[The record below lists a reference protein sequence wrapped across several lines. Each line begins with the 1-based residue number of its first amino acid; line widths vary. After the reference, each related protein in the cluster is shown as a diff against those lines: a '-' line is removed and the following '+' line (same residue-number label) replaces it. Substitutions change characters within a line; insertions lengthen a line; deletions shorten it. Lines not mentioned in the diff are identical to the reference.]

1 MSISLQLV
9 ELPENEQVTSRQI
22 SLPDSGGTIGRS
34 FDCTI
39 QLPDFN
45 RSLSRVHAEIVLSQK
60 GRYQLIDRSTN
71 GVYVNGRLIGKG
83 AKHTLA
89 DGDNIKMGA
98 YTLLVSDME
107 SLFVQE
113 DIPVLDESL
122 DDPNSAVF
130 DVKNLEMDSPIKAN
144 NPIDQKSYNS
154 LFNEEEADVPSF
166 SKKNVMEEDSFGYD
180 PFESM
185 QEDLQMRDPNEVTEV
200 DEDAEVI
207 QFNAND
213 LAVSTYNE
221 ARDEEKRALHNSVMQ
236 LNKIIEQ
243 QQNTLSGSIAHER
256 LMSCLEA
263 TFEKFIAELSP
274 VNLEDEFNSYLSGWG
289 AKDKKYWS
297 LYKKQFIRKQER
309 GEYYRQFYALLFE
322 ELREKR

>member
-1 MSISLQLV
+1 MSISLQLI

-60 GRYQLIDRSTN
+60 GSYQLIDRSTN

-83 AKHTLA
+83 AKHTLS

-122 DDPNSAVF
+122 DDSESVFF
-130 DVKNLEMDSPIKAN
+130 DVKNLEMDSPIKSSSPLDQGN
-144 NPIDQKSYNS
+144 NASP
-154 LFNEEEADVPSF
+154 FNEKASATF

-185 QEDLQMRDPNEVTEV
+185 QDDLQMREASDDVTEIG
-200 DEDAEVI
+200 ENAEVI
-207 QFNAND
+207 QFKTNT
-213 LAVSTYNE
+213 LAVSTYDE
-221 ARDEEKRALHNSVMQ
+221 TRDEEKRALHNSVMR
-236 LNKIIEQ
+236 LNKIVEQ
-243 QQNTLSGSIAHER
+243 QQNTLSSSIAHER

-263 TFEKFIAELSP
+263 TFNKFITELNP
-274 VNLEDEFNSYLSGWG
+274 NNLEEEFNSYLSGWG
-289 AKDKKYWS
+289 SKDKKYWS

>member
-45 RSLSRVHAEIVLSQK
+45 RTLSRVHAEIVLSQK
-60 GRYQLIDRSTN
+60 GSYQLIDRSTN
-71 GVYVNGRLIGKG
+71 GVYVNGQLIGKG
-83 AKHTLA
+83 SKHTLS

-122 DDPNSAVF
+122 DDSDSVLF
-130 DVKNLEMDSPIKAN
+130 DVKNLDMDSPIK
-144 NPIDQKSYNS
+144 DSNS
-154 LFNEEEADVPSF
+154 LDQDNYSSPFNEDASISF

-185 QEDLQMRDPNEVTEV
+185 QDDLQMRESHDVTET
-200 DEDAEVI
+200 DDNDEVI
-207 QFNAND
+207 QFKTSN
-213 LAVSTYNE
+213 LAISTY
-221 ARDEEKRALHNSVMQ
+221 DEEREEEKALHNSVMR

-243 QQNTLSGSIAHER
+243 QQNTLSSSIAHDR
-256 LMSCLEA
+256 LMSCLET
-263 TFEKFIAELSP
+263 TFEKFIVELSP
-274 VNLEDEFNSYLSGWG
+274 VNLEEEFNSYLSGWG

-297 LYKKQFIRKQER
+297 LYKKQFIRKQDR

>member
-45 RSLSRVHAEIVLSQK
+45 RSLSRVHAEVVRSPK
-60 GRYQLIDRSTN
+60 GSYQLIDRSTN

-83 AKHTLA
+83 GKHTLS

-107 SLFVQE
+107 SLFTQE
-113 DIPVLDESL
+113 DIPILDESL
-122 DDPNSAVF
+122 DESDSAMF
-130 DVKNLEMDSPIKAN
+130 DVKNLEMDSPIKSN
-144 NPIDQKSYNS
+144 IPLDQSNYT
-154 LFNEEEADVPSF
+154 LPLDEEVVTSF

-185 QEDLQMRDPNEVTEV
+185 NEDLEMRETSDNRK
-200 DEDAEVI
+200 AEGDDVI
-207 QFNAND
+207 QFKAND
-213 LAVSTYNE
+213 LAISTYDE
-221 ARDEEKRALHNSVMQ
+221 TKDEERRVLHNSVLK

-243 QQNTLSGSIAHER
+243 QQNTLSSSIAHER

-274 VNLEDEFNSYLSGWG
+274 VNLEEEFNSYLSGWG

-297 LYKKQFIRKQER
+297 LYKKQFSRKQER